1 MTGLHAARILLRSVN
16 FVLVMQHPCSQDL
29 SPLDPNLWSICIEL
43 EGSSFSV
50 VDRYSGDCCRSYDA
64 VPMLWPYQFPE
75 CGRHWCPSCWRS
87 SENMCLGVSDV
98 WLCKI
103 KCWKSVF
110 TSRNI
115 YIYMYIHV
123 HTHAV
128 EYLNLVHRY
137 LKISNRIS
145 CCCRSSPSGG
155 FAALGYAASLAVSS
169 PKAETGDGQE
179 TAATRAA
186 TRWIK
191 FWTDSK
197 TQPAM
202 SLPAYICE
210 PLHLI
215 RQRTVSAGA
224 YFERGVTAVYN
235 MLNWHELKTLG

>member
-103 KCWKSVF
+103 KCWKSVY

-115 YIYMYIHV
+115 YIYV
-123 HTHAV
+123 HTCTYTCRRV
-128 EYLNLVHRY
+128 FEFGSQISQDFKSNFMLLQVLTFWRLRSIRLRRLTGGQQPQGRNRRRPGDGCNKGCNKVNQILNWQQDTACNVTASVHMWALTPY
-137 LKISNRIS
+137 KTKNSF
-145 CCCRSSPSGG
+145 CRS
-155 FAALGYAASLAVSS
+155 L
-169 PKAETGDGQE
+169 
-179 TAATRAA
+179 
-186 TRWIK
+186 
-191 FWTDSK
+191 FWAWCNCS
-197 TQPAM
+197 
-202 SLPAYICE
+202 
-210 PLHLI
+210 
-215 RQRTVSAGA
+215 V
-224 YFERGVTAVYN
+224 
-235 MLNWHELKTLG
+235 